1 LQWWQWCEIICKGFY
16 AVIPLG
22 CIGCSLQCPPQTTSG
37 VILFCGIVGYY
48 MSIKIQSECWKI
60 KLPPTQ
66 KLVLICLSE
75 FADDNGRCYPS
86 VDTIAERTGLN
97 SRSVRRAIS
106 EIEKAG
112 ILTRSFCTGKRT
124 DYIINPC
131 HSVTPDTVSPLT
143 ESPIPLTLCPIPLT
157 ESTKTPD
164 RGVNITTI
172 NHHEPSLTT
181 ITNNAPAKAVAKREG
196 AGTRLP
202 VDWTVQE
209 SWFDDAMEIG
219 LDAITIHSEAIVF
232 RDYWHGVA
240 GAKGRK
246 ADWRATWRNWIRR
259 KMETSNRNLSHAE
272 RKHQRAEHNAR
283 RDYSPATAQDF

>member
-1 LQWWQWCEIICKGFY
+1 
-16 AVIPLG
+16 
-22 CIGCSLQCPPQTTSG
+22 
-37 VILFCGIVGYY
+37 

-143 ESPIPLTLCPIPLT
+143 ESTLPLTLCPIPLT
-157 ESTKTPD
+157 ESTLTPD

-172 NHHEPSLTT
+172 NHQEPSLT
-181 ITNNAPAKAVAKREG
+181 IEPPAKAVAVRESS
-196 AGTRLP
+196 GTRLP
-202 VDWTVQE
+202 VDWFLPDY
-209 SWFDDAMEIG
+209 WIDDAEEIG
-219 LDAITIHSEAIVF
+219 LTRIDAINESIVF
-232 RDYWHGVA
+232 RDYWVGVA

-246 ADWRATWRNWIRR
+246 ADWRATWRNWARR
-259 KMETSNRNLSHAE
+259 SLANKSRNMSHAE
-272 RKHQRAEHNAR
+272 RKHEFNEHNAR
-283 RDYSPATAQDF
+283 RDYSPAKQGDF